1 MTATSRRALLR
12 AAAGLGAASL
22 MPPLGWAA
30 AGSPAFLAAAGLPD
44 GSFWLL
50 GLTARGEE
58 IFRLP
63 LPDRGHAAAAHPER
77 PEAVAFARRPGTF
90 ALVVDCAEG
99 RVAARLDAPEGRHF
113 YGHGAFSAD
122 GRTLFTT
129 ENAIAEEAGRV
140 GLWDAS
146 DGYRRLGEVDSGGV
160 GPHEILLMPGGARL
174 AVANGGILTDPSSGR
189 AMLNLAT
196 MAPNLSYL
204 DAATGA
210 VVETLELP
218 EALARNSIRHI
229 AAAPDGTLAAGMQWE
244 GPALEAPPLLA
255 VHRPGAAAL
264 ELHPTPEP
272 VRRRTGNYI
281 GSVAVS
287 ADGRAAAVTA
297 PRGNMMLIFDL
308 TAPGRVTEVAAPDL
322 CGVARSGDGF
332 ACTTGEG
339 RFMEA
344 SLAAGGAA
352 AIGTL
357 PLAFDNHLIAL

>member
-229 AAAPDGTLAAGMQWE
+229 AAAG
-244 GPALEAPPLLA
+244 
-255 VHRPGAAAL
+255 RSAAAW
-264 ELHPTPEP
+264 PSAKAPASASDA
-272 VRRRTGNYI
+272 VRAGAPSSDRSARSTSAESPSTGRYKKRCAMKVHWNIGTRLSTGASGTSSQSASASHGRT
-281 GSVAVS
+281 
-287 ADGRAAAVTA
+287 DGRRHASAQSATKPSAAT
-297 PRGNMMLIFDL
+297 P
-308 TAPGRVTEVAAPDL
+308 P
-322 CGVARSGDGF
+322 
-332 ACTTGEG
+332 TTPHSDPIE
-339 RFMEA
+339 
-344 SLAAGGAA
+344 
-352 AIGTL
+352 
-357 PLAFDNHLIAL
+357 P